1 VSITIYDIARKAKVS
16 SMTVSRVINGSGPVA
31 PKTAERIK
39 KIIEQHNYHPNLLAR
54 GLSSQ
59 RTKTIGVIIPKTE
72 KLFLDNYIAQV
83 LSGVSDIAQQNDYR
97 ILLLPISKSAGGKE
111 CYVNLV
117 KSKLFDGLVLLKAS
131 LNDHGLPSLAES
143 GFPYVL
149 VNYRATDKRYNFVDS
164 ENTIG
169 AEIAMNYLFDKGH
182 KNIAFVKG
190 SMNET
195 NAVDRYL
202 GYKKQLKN
210 FGIPY
215 RDEYVIPG
223 EFTQEMAYKNAA
235 ALLKLKDRPTAI
247 FCSDDYMALGVI
259 EKIKSVGLT
268 VPGDIAVMGFDNI
281 EIGEFTRPSLTTIK
295 QPMYEIGR
303 SAFEVLATLFT
314 KKHNSPVSIMLKTL
328 LIKRE
333 SA

>member
-1 VSITIYDIARKAKVS
+1 MSITIYDIAKKAKVS
-16 SMTVSRVINGSGPVA
+16 SMTVSRVINKSGPVA

-39 KIIEQHNYHPNLLAR
+39 KIIEQNNYHPNLLAR

-97 ILLLPISKSAGGKE
+97 ILLLPIKKSACGKE
-111 CYVNLV
+111 CYVNLI
-117 KSKLFDGLVLLKAS
+117 KSKLFDGLVLLKTS
-131 LNDHGLPSLAES
+131 LNDLGLPSLVES

-149 VNYRATDKRYNFVDS
+149 VNYRDTEKGYNFVDS
-164 ENTIG
+164 ENTKG
-169 AEIAMNYLFDKGH
+169 AEFAMKYLFDKGH
-182 KNIAFVKG
+182 KKIAFVKG

-195 NAVDRYL
+195 NAVDRFL
-202 GYKKQLKN
+202 GYKKQLKK

-215 RDEYVIPG
+215 RKEYVITG

-259 EKIKSVGLT
+259 EKIKSVGLS
-268 VPGDIAVMGFDNI
+268 VPDDIAVIGFDNI

-303 SAFEVLATLFT
+303 SAFEVLTTLFA
-314 KKHNSPVSIMLKTL
+314 KKHTSPVSLMLKTV